1 MLRNHRWVR
10 MNRHAATRCLRC
22 LALVAGVRLPM
33 RHPNMLQHTSV
44 TTMLDAGVDLRE
56 VQIAAR
62 HAESRA
68 TMRYD
73 QAERTAT
80 ATATTSAPPTS
91 PPAPDPAQ
99 RPAASGARRRTRSLT
114 SPGTGA
120 DHHRIGGAPGTPA
133 QGGRH
138 EGHPLPARTAL
149 LGGETRRRD
158 PVLPVPALSHRPHP
172 GRRPGDLV
180 GPVSPGSRRSAP
192 VAERC
197 KCRSWETTIR
207 QTVHGTGQT
216 SWRRWRRSGEER
228 AGAGAATP
236 VGCGAR
242 CRQRAVRASASPRR
256 PASWWFRFWGVAADS
271 DSSGS
276 AAGQLLRRRGGG
288 RADRGDVRAVDA
300 GPVHGETAGTRSGPG
315 CGRCWSGG
323 WPRRALPG

>member
-1 MLRNHRWVR
+1 
-10 MNRHAATRCLRC
+10 
-22 LALVAGVRLPM
+22 
-33 RHPNMLQHTSV
+33 
-44 TTMLDAGVDLRE
+44 
-56 VQIAAR
+56 
-62 HAESRA
+62 
-68 TMRYD
+68 
-73 QAERTAT
+73 
-80 ATATTSAPPTS
+80 
-91 PPAPDPAQ
+91 
-99 RPAASGARRRTRSLT
+99 
-114 SPGTGA
+114 
-120 DHHRIGGAPGTPA
+120 
-133 QGGRH
+133 
-138 EGHPLPARTAL
+138 
-149 LGGETRRRD
+149 
-158 PVLPVPALSHRPHP
+158 VPALSHRPHP

-180 GPVSPGSRRSAP
+180 GPVSPGSRRPAP

-300 GPVHGETAGTRSGPG
+300 GPVHGELPERGRGRGAAGAGAVAGRGGPCRGDGGRVLPAQLVGRRVPGFTAPAWRWSRSRRWGQAASPRRSPPRQNPSSPAPYRHEPSG
-315 CGRCWSGG
+315 RTCGR
-323 WPRRALPG
+323 PRRRGPEVDRRRGRHPSPFGADWTAIGRALGVSHQAAGQRAA